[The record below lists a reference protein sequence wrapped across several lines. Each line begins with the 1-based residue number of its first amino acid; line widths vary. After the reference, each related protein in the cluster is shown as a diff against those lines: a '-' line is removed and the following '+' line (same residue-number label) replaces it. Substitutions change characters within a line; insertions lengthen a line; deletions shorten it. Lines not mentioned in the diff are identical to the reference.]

1 MDGPTRTRRTPA
13 ARKLFA
19 LAAPVML
26 AAGVFAM
33 CLLAAPRPAA
43 AQPQVVK
50 LATLVPEGSV
60 WDKALREMGASWAT
74 SSQNRVKLQVYP
86 GGVAGDEP
94 DVVRGM
100 RIGRLQ
106 AAAVTTAGLASIDP
120 AFHIFNIPMFFDS
133 YPELYATLEALEPV
147 LKQRLE
153 AKGFVLL
160 NWGHGGWV
168 YFFTKNP
175 VASVDGL
182 KKTKLFVWAGDDEMA
197 QQWKTLGFQPVALAA
212 TDIMTGLQTGMIDAY
227 PTTPLLGLSLQWYK
241 MTPNMVGLGM
251 APLVGGLV
259 MNKTAWTKIA
269 EADRGKILAA
279 CERMEAKL
287 KGEVPKQDTT
297 AVAEM
302 QRRGLKV
309 NLVASAGV
317 APFRAA
323 ADQFAAGIPG
333 SRVPPEILAAA
344 RKARDEF
351 RRKNGGAR

>member
-1 MDGPTRTRRTPA
+1 MS
-13 ARKLFA
+13 L
-19 LAAPVML
+19 LAGFRPGLVI
-26 AAGVFAM
+26 AG
-33 CLLAAPRPAA
+33 LLAAAGLAA
-43 AQPQVVK
+43 TPNASLAQPAQVVK

-60 WDKALREMGASWAT
+60 WDKALREMGAAWAAGT
-74 SSQNRVKLQVYP
+74 QNRVGLRVYP

-94 DVVRGM
+94 DVVRKM
-100 RIGRLQ
+100 RIGQLQ

-133 YPELYATLEALEPV
+133 YPELYATLDALEPV

-168 YFFTKNP
+168 YFFTKQP
-175 VASVDGL
+175 VESVDGL
-182 KKTKLFVWAGDDEMA
+182 KKSKLFVWAGDDQMA

-241 MTPNMVGLGM
+241 MTPNMVGVGV

-259 MNKTAWTKIA
+259 MNKSAWTRIS
-269 EADRGKILAA
+269 EADRGRILAA
-279 CERMEAKL
+279 SERMENRL
-287 KGEVPKQDTT
+287 KSEVPRQDTT
-297 AVAEM
+297 AVTEM
-302 QRRGLKV
+302 QKRGLKV
-309 NLVASAGV
+309 MPVSSAHVAQ
-317 APFRAA
+317 FRTV

-351 RRKNGGAR
+351 RRKSGR